1 MIRINRYVR
10 RHVLG
15 GIAMVLL
22 VFLGL
27 DSIVSLIDQ
36 QGQMAGDYGFG
47 AALVHTLM
55 TLPGRLSIYV
65 PFVVLIGCLVG
76 VGQMAVSSELVILR
90 ASGISIG
97 HIIVM
102 AAKPA
107 LLFAAVCL
115 LLGEFVAPG
124 LERDAKLYQQRL
136 QWKGSET
143 SAQYGVWLRD
153 GRQFASVSALQAD
166 GTLYGLSLYQVDE
179 NWHVER
185 AIQARRAFWRDGSWL
200 LEQVEQTRFLPDRT
214 ERDWQEQLRWHSS
227 ITPDRLRVLMLKPR
241 DLSLR
246 ELRYY
251 ATYLEQQGLDASEYW
266 LNFWGD
272 SLKILA
278 IASLVLVAVSFVFG
292 PLRGASLGLRVFVGI
307 VIGVAF
313 NTLQNLLGPA
323 SMVFGFSPLIAVL
336 LPILLTALIGVW
348 LLRRTG

>member
-1 MIRINRYVR
+1 MSRINRYVR
-10 RHVLG
+10 RHVLSG
-15 GIAMVLL
+15 VAMVLL

-27 DSIVSLIDQ
+27 DTLVSLIDQ
-36 QGQMAGDYGFG
+36 QGDMKGQYGFG
-47 AALVHTLM
+47 DALVHTAM
-55 TLPGRLSIYV
+55 TLPGRLDVYV
-65 PFVVLIGCLVG
+65 PFVILIGCLVG
-76 VGQMAVSSELVILR
+76 LGQLAVSSELVIFR
-90 ASGISIG
+90 ASGVSTWRIIG
-97 HIIVM
+97 M

-107 LLFAAVCL
+107 LLFAAACV
-115 LLGEFVAPG
+115 LLGEFVAPEWDRAAQ
-124 LERDAKLYQQRL
+124 LRKAQL
-136 QWKGSET
+136 QSSKGSVE
-143 SAQYGVWLRD
+143 YGVWLRD
-153 GRQFASVSALQAD
+153 GRQFANVGVLQPD

-200 LEQVEQTRFLPDRT
+200 LEQVEQTRFLQDRT
-214 ERDWQEQLRWHSS
+214 ERDWHEQLRWHSS

-251 ATYLEQQGLDASEYW
+251 ATYLEQQGLDASEYR
-266 LNFWGD
+266 LNFWRE

-278 IASLVLVAVSFVFG
+278 IASLMLTAVSFVFG

-348 LLRRTG
+348 LLRRTA